1 MTNDII
7 ISVLD
12 INYVKRKVRIWTI
25 LGFCCANLGSE
36 LWRNNPRIAHANIG
50 SEDLL
55 RKPQIHTQSSRIA
68 QPNSGHPW
76 QQTHDRLRKRSSSA
90 IHRNE
95 ATTDR
100 ARKAVRPSA
109 AKVHERSHSSPIRGN
124 EAQSIAQSRTHTPA
138 LQATMV
144 NHRGFV
150 ATDGRAA
157 LRALSIV
164 GLLPRMAEIWLR
176 DPR

>member
-1 MTNDII
+1 MQTSDP
-7 ISVLD
+7 
-12 INYVKRKVRIWTI
+12 RI
-25 LGFCCANLGSE
+25 CCANLRSV
-36 LWRNNPRIAHANIG
+36 
-50 SEDLL
+50 DLL

-68 QPNSGHPW
+68 QPNPGHPW
-76 QQTHDRLRKRSSSA
+76 QQTHDRLRKRSSST

-100 ARKAVRPSA
+100 ARKAIQPSA
-109 AKVHERSHSSPIRGN
+109 AKSHERSHSKAAHPST
-124 EAQSIAQSRTHTPA
+124 ATKHSRTRSRAHTPA

-164 GLLPRMAEIWLR
+164 GLLPRMAEIWLH